1 MRDYA
6 KVTRSLDDNVGRLMD
21 YLRTEGL
28 LDNTLVVYTSDQG
41 FYMGEHGWFDKR
53 FMYEESMRTPLVMRL
68 PDGYKRRGQIDEM
81 VQNIDYAPT
90 FLQMAGVPIPE
101 DMQGQ
106 SLVPLLQ
113 EEKGPRKWRD
123 ALYYHFYE
131 YPAEHMVK
139 RHYGIR
145 TERYKLIHFYND
157 IDAWELYD
165 LQEDPSEMHNLYGHP
180 DYKKI
185 QKKLHKKL
193 NELRKEYQADEG

>member
-6 KVTRSLDDNVGRLMD
+6 KVTRSLDDNVGHLMD

-68 PDGYKRRGQIDEM
+68 PDGYKRRGQVGEM

-157 IDAWELYD
+157 IDTWELYD